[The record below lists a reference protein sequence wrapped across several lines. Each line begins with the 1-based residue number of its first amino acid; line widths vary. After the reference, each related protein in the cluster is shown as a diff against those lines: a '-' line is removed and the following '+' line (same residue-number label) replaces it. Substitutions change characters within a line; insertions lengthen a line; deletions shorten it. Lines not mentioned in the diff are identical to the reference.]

1 MDDLVVWASAG
12 ATAAI
17 LIPLACYF
25 LPAQTKIVIDTPTST
40 ARAEM
45 RLLWGFG
52 PTSIAR
58 ALPKRDHGSPLALF
72 GDAARIGHALMT
84 PGIADAAY
92 AGLKSIQALKPRVV
106 QLRLGVNLSDSSQNR
121 VVQTAVQAALAA
133 APAALREKV
142 VVAVAEAPGAELS
155 GEIKVNAS
163 PAQLAAIWSRLRS
176 SRAAQEFRRRLTKKQ
191 KPNKKGGRE
200 VRVS

>member
-1 MDDLVVWASAG
+1 MDDFAIWMIAG
-12 ATAAI
+12 AAAAI
-17 LIPLACYF
+17 LIPLACYV

-52 PTSIAR
+52 PVSIAR
-58 ALPKRDHGSPLALF
+58 ALPKSDHGAPLAIF
-72 GDAARIGHALMT
+72 NDAIRIGHALMT

-92 AGLKSIQALKPRVV
+92 AGLRSIYALKPRVV
-106 QLRLGVNLSDSSQNR
+106 ELRLGVNLSDSAQTR

-142 VVAVAEAPGAELS
+142 VLIGSEAPGAELS

-163 PAQLAAIWSRLRS
+163 PAQLAGIWSRFRN

-191 KPNKKGGRE
+191 KPSKKGGRE

>member
-1 MDDLVVWASAG
+1 MNDFTIWMIAG

-25 LPAQTKIVIDTPTST
+25 LPAQTKIIIDTPTST

-52 PTSIAR
+52 PVSIAR
-58 ALPKRDHGSPLALF
+58 ALPKRDHGAPLALF
-72 GDAARIGHALMT
+72 GNVARVGHALMT

-92 AGLKSIQALKPRVV
+92 VGLKSVYDLKPRVV
-106 QLRLGVNLSDSSQNR
+106 ELQLGVNLSDTAQSR

-133 APAALREKV
+133 APLALREKV
-142 VVAVAEAPGAELS
+142 VIVASETPGAELS

-163 PAQLAAIWSRLRS
+163 PAQLAAIWSRFRN

-191 KPNKKGGRE
+191 KSGKKSSRE

>member
-1 MDDLVVWASAG
+1 MDFTIWMIAG
-12 ATAAI
+12 AAAAI

-25 LPAQTKIVIDTPTST
+25 LPAQTKIIIDTPTST

-45 RLLWGFG
+45 RLLYGLG
-52 PTSIAR
+52 PVSISR
-58 ALPKRDHGSPLALF
+58 ALPKRAHGAPLALF
-72 GDAARIGHALMT
+72 NDAARIGHALMT

-92 AGLKSIQALKPRVV
+92 AGVRSLYDLKPRVV
-106 QLRLGVNLSDSSQNR
+106 QLTLGVNLGDTARDR

-133 APAALREKV
+133 APAALRQHV
-142 VVAVAEAPGAELS
+142 VITRSEAPGAELS

-163 PAQLAAIWSRLRS
+163 PAQLSAIWNRFRG

-191 KPNKKGGRE
+191 KPGKKSARE

>member
-1 MDDLVVWASAG
+1 MTDFTIWMIAG
-12 ATAAI
+12 AAAAV

-25 LPAQTKIVIDTPTST
+25 MPAQTKIIIDTPTST

-45 RLLWGFG
+45 RLLWGLG
-52 PTSIAR
+52 PVSIAR
-58 ALPKRDHGSPLALF
+58 ALPKREHGSPLAVF
-72 GDAARIGHALMT
+72 NDSVRIGHALMT

-92 AGLKSIQALKPRVV
+92 AAIHSLNNLKPRLV
-106 QLRLGVNLSDSSQNR
+106 QLTLGVNLGDAARDR

-133 APAALREKV
+133 APAALRERVTV
-142 VVAVAEAPGAELS
+142 VRTEAPGAELS
-155 GEIKVNAS
+155 GEIKLSAS
-163 PAQLAAIWSRLRS
+163 PAQLSAIWGRFRG

-191 KPNKKGGRE
+191 KQGKKNARE